1 MEKSILAICCAL
13 LWSTISV
20 AQDAPREFEYESG
33 DTTYIMKQYQ
43 FCLYL
48 TGNEGS
54 QSEEEKATMQQAHLK
69 HLSGLE
75 EKGLIMAGPFG
86 DDGEKRGVLLFD
98 LATTEEASALVLDD
112 PMVIAQRLSFECH
125 PLWLA
130 KGTTLK

>member
-1 MEKSILAICCAL
+1 MEKSILAICCAV
-13 LWSTISV
+13 LWGALSV

-48 TGNEGS
+48 SGNDRS
-54 QSEEEKATMQQAHLK
+54 QSEEELATLQKAHLD

-75 EKGLIMAGPFG
+75 AKGLIMAGPFG

-98 LATTEEASALVLDD
+98 LATTEEANALILDD
-112 PMVIAQRLSFECH
+112 PMVIADRLNFECH